1 MVIINRAKSLCNAFL
16 SCRANTY
23 ANVDSWCE
31 FTIWCSILP
40 ASTTRIQGNESS
52 HLYVLGTALSWK
64 WHHSPWPG
72 ARCPPRPPEPGG
84 SLSPPLEWQRDWPGI
99 PPARP
104 SSGCPSALG
113 SFPFSDPPG
122 APSELP
128 SQAYQRAGKKESV
141 SEWLIRWLEKKS
153 VCGCRDSCVSVSSFN
168 PVSGLMTTN
177 GKGWWMCLRLISMT
191 FYQLRF
197 SKMPSP
203 FVYDSLFNSLLY
215 EISSRPLYIPLTL
228 YSRWFAM

>member
-1 MVIINRAKSLCNAFL
+1 MSLHIPRMHSPCSFINTLNLIFFFFFFNLTSHKYTDILLIINRAKSLCNAFL

-40 ASTTRIQGNESS
+40 ASSTRIQGNESS

-128 SQAYQRAGKKESV
+128 SQAYQRAGKKRERECIV
-141 SEWLIRWLEKKS
+141 KQ
-153 VCGCRDSCVSVSSFN
+153 V
-168 PVSGLMTTN
+168 
-177 GKGWWMCLRLISMT
+177 
-191 FYQLRF
+191 
-197 SKMPSP
+197 
-203 FVYDSLFNSLLY
+203 
-215 EISSRPLYIPLTL
+215 
-228 YSRWFAM
+228 A